1 MCCPPRAPIS
11 EQDLFGIYREFVQL
25 RQERQECEL
34 NPRDACLALPFSP
47 SPAPIKPPRANNKL
61 EGNTTL
67 DLQSLSA
74 PQRPPGVFLKS
85 RSRDSLQTVSTIAT
99 LTGDIEDSL
108 VSNATA
114 AAVDVKGNPCE
125 EAPGAA
131 KSGSEVQ
138 CDLRMEH
145 LGKDGHRKVIWHVHA
160 SKLRSKDQQII
171 SSTFEIAGCC
181 FKLML
186 KPTPMGD
193 KKGQACFKKAKGW
206 GSVDLK
212 MVEGVA
218 VAPTLCFCVS
228 VGEGSTRRPVQHDF
242 NNSSVGSLPREDQ
255 KFDFTSAVDHKSSTF
270 AVHLELFPSM

>member
-1 MCCPPRAPIS
+1 MARSTAAMSAEFAAYRELSRYSDAVCPPPGLEMCCPPRAPIS

-47 SPAPIKPPRANNKL
+47 SPAPIEPPRANNKL

-193 KKGQACFKKAKGW
+193 KKRAGVFQEGKGL
-206 GSVDLK
+206 GFCRSQDGGGCCSCTNVMFLR
-212 MVEGVA
+212 
-218 VAPTLCFCVS
+218 LCWRGIHQTS
-228 VGEGSTRRPVQHDF
+228 RP
-242 NNSSVGSLPREDQ
+242 
-255 KFDFTSAVDHKSSTF
+255 A
-270 AVHLELFPSM
+270 